1 MQKVF
6 IAYKFNMSRS
16 IYLLHVLS
24 NASLIKHCT
33 QTQKIHR
40 KVKNAK
46 CFRHS
51 GKTEVVEVIHQ
62 QAKKFAVDSIFTSQK
77 AWYETHRNTLFA
89 MGLEK
94 KKLLQVEKHRCL
106 SIFEEFIESLKLFW
120 SEILDYGYPHV
131 RHDFVTKPH

>member
-16 IYLLHVLS
+16 IYLLLVLS

-40 KVKNAK
+40 KVKNPK

-77 AWYETHRNTLFA
+77 A
-89 MGLEK
+89 
-94 KKLLQVEKHRCL
+94 
-106 SIFEEFIESLKLFW
+106 
-120 SEILDYGYPHV
+120 
-131 RHDFVTKPH
+131 